1 MTRQQLPRQGQLKL
15 EFFSDHKQDK
25 TAVALT
31 DDEFDSMWVAM
42 VDARRLEAAAE
53 ALQGDDDCD
62 GLPATRVHG
71 QPLPRA
77 GRHGLGAGG
86 SMPGWAARG
95 QVQLAKFDRPGSGES
110 GHSMGSEDAPS
121 FGWAQQEQRCS
132 SGGSSGS
139 SVRPGSSRLAA
150 ATGWAPK
157 QRPEGTFAGGLTAF
171 DQSKVGRS
179 VLGDAGPGSGH
190 VHWVTDDWKRGL
202 LAVLVDDCYFTS
214 RQAAFMV
221 SAFNYGGDKVDAAV
235 KVSGWGTIRLPC
247 GGLTVD
253 SRVTAAA
260 DVTSQLVH

>member
-25 TAVALT
+25 TAVPLT

-42 VDARRLEAAAE
+42 VDARRLASSAE

-71 QPLPRA
+71 QPLPQA
-77 GRHGLGAGG
+77 GRRGLGAGG
-86 SMPGWAARG
+86 SMPGWVTRST
-95 QVQLAKFDRPGSGES
+95 VQLARFDRPSSGES
-110 GHSMGSEDAPS
+110 GQSVDSQDAHSY
-121 FGWAQQEQRCS
+121 GWAQQQRCS
-132 SGGSSGS
+132 SSGS
-139 SVRPGSSRLAA
+139 SVRPGSSRLAG
-150 ATGWAPK
+150 ATN
-157 QRPEGTFAGGLTAF
+157 QRPEDPFAGGLTAF

-179 VLGDAGPGSGH
+179 LLGDSGPGSGH

-214 RQAAFMV
+214 RQAAVMV

-235 KVSGWGTIRLPC
+235 KVRRGRRGVTRLYDTRAVQQR
-247 GGLTVD
+247 LQ
-253 SRVTAAA
+253 
-260 DVTSQLVH
+260 QLFCTGC